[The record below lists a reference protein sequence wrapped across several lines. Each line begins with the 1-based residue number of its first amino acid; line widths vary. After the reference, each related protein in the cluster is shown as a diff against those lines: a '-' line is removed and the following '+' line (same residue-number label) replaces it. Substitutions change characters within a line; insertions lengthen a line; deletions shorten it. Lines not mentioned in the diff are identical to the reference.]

1 MLLHIPLKTSG
12 LFYYTLGNL
21 PPKLRS
27 SLKSIHLLNVCRYTD
42 IEKYGIDVILEPFVE
57 EIKELEK
64 VFILQYMCSINSTNY
79 VWF

>member
-1 MLLHIPLKTSG
+1 M
-12 LFYYTLGNL
+12 GNL

-42 IEKYGIDVILEPFVE
+42 VEKYGIDVMLEPFVE

-64 VFILQYMCSINSTNY
+64 VYFDISEYVQYY
-79 VWF
+79 VHVI